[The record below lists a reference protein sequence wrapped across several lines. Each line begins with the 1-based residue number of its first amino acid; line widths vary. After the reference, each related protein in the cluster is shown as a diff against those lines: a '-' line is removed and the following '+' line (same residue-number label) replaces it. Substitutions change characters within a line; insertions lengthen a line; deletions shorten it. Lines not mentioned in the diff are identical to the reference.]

1 LEEQDNNSLL
11 QVGDTVTYNSYGMG
25 AVARATGVIVDQLN
39 NGYWRVKWSNNDAPM
54 THRGHSLKRL
64 PTPLVA
70 DGV

>member
-1 LEEQDNNSLL
+1 LEDQNNSPL

-25 AVARATGVIVDQLN
+25 AAARATGLIVDQLG

-64 PTPLVA
+64 QTPVVP
-70 DGV
+70 GVV